1 LKDTEQIDY
10 EIEISEVAIS
20 ESIQEEVDEATSSHR
35 VESDLNYSDDFT
47 SSSSSSSQSS
57 EKNAVIKTTVLA
69 KRHIQ
74 LVRKPEEDD
83 FKTDSTPKEDREK
96 FVEKNEDKAKEDL
109 SKPSPD
115 VVGFVRE
122 SEIKEN
128 ENFSPL
134 EKVASKYPSV
144 SDQIA
149 RDDVSKKEALVDQI
163 CGSILQDLL
172 SDATRLWSKARKSLP
187 EKSEP
192 ENKAEKVSTIPKMTI
207 EVSGSQ
213 PPIPRIEKEAERFGA
228 GVLSP
233 RSGRGSI
240 QDLMLTTFD
249 LGSDTSEGNI
259 EISKMHIHMYGVMI
273 AYRNLYNLIH
283 NT

>member
-1 LKDTEQIDY
+1 MKDTEQIDY

-47 SSSSSSSQSS
+47 SSSSSSSQTS

-74 LVRKPEEDD
+74 LVRKSESEENVETAAADKQDGEKLPEKIE
-83 FKTDSTPKEDREK
+83 E
-96 FVEKNEDKAKEDL
+96 KAKEEDL
-109 SKPSPD
+109 AKSSPE
-115 VVGFVRE
+115 VVGLVQENE
-122 SEIKEN
+122 SKEN
-128 ENFSPL
+128 KNFSSS
-134 EKVASKYPSV
+134 EKLAPKYPLL

-149 RDDVSKKEALVDQI
+149 QNDVSKKEALVDQI
-163 CGSILQDLL
+163 CGSIFQDLL
-172 SDATRLWSKARKSLP
+172 SDAVQLWSKAKKKSSP
-187 EKSEP
+187 EKSEH
-192 ENKAEKVSTIPKMTI
+192 EKKAENVSPIPTVAS
-207 EVSGSQ
+207 EVSHVQ
-213 PPIPRIEKEAERFGA
+213 PPIPRIEKETERLGA

-249 LGSDTSEGNI
+249 LGSDSSEGKLNT
-259 EISKMHIHMYGVMI
+259 KN
-273 AYRNLYNLIH
+273 RNFVVNCITLI
-283 NT
+283 